1 MYQFYFEKLEVWQNA
16 KNLSV
21 TIYQLTS
28 NYLEKERFGLVS
40 QMNRSSIS
48 IAANIAEGS
57 TRKSNKDKS
66 RFLNIAYGSTIE
78 LLNFLIISLDLKFIS
93 EEIYIEL
100 RNKIE
105 HIANQLNSLE
115 KKFNIPQ

>member
-1 MYQFYFEKLEVWQNA
+1 MHQFYFEKLEVWQNA

-21 TIYQLTS
+21 IIYQLTS
-28 NYLEKERFGLVS
+28 NYPEKERFGLTS
-40 QMNRSSIS
+40 QMNRSSVS

-66 RFLNIAYGSTIE
+66 RFINIAYGSTIE
-78 LLNFLIISLDLKFIS
+78 LLNFLIISVELKLIS
-93 EEIYIEL
+93 EEVYTEL

-105 HIANQLNSLE
+105 HIANQLNALE
-115 KKFNIPQ
+115 KRFSA